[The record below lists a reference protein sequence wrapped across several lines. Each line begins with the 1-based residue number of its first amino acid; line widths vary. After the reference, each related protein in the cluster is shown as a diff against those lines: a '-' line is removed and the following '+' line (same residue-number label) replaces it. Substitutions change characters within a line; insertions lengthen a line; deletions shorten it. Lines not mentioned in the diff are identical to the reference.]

1 MSVFGNLTN
10 DGLEETNDRLGGFNV
25 RDTDVYEATIKV
37 AYAGQSAGGARS
49 VTLVVN
55 LPDGEYSETI
65 YVTNKKGENWFLNQ
79 NDKSKKVPLPGF
91 TTIDDI
97 CLVTTGKPLSEQD
110 SEEKVVKVYDYDEKK
125 ELPKSVPVLT
135 ELTGQKVYLGILKSI
150 VDKNVKNDS
159 TGEYEP
165 SGETREENTIEKVFH
180 HPSKVTV
187 VEAREAQKAGRDA
200 EAVFYD
206 KWVEKNKGQTR
217 NKAKGADGKGN
228 GGNSGRPGGGAPQ
241 AGGGQQ
247 KKTNSL
253 FGGNK

>member
-1 MSVFGNLTN
+1 MSIFGNLTN
-10 DGLEETNDRLGGFNV
+10 DGLEETTDRLGGFQI
-25 RDTDVYEATIKV
+25 RATDIYPATIKA
-37 AYAGQSAGGARS
+37 AYAGQSAGGARN
-49 VTLVVN
+49 VTVIAE
-55 LPDGEYSETI
+55 LPDGEYSETV

-135 ELTGQKVYLGILKSI
+135 ELTGKPVILGLLRSI

-165 SGETREENTIEKVFH
+165 SGETREVNSIDKVFH
-180 HPSKVTV
+180 YPSKVTV

-200 EAVFYD
+200 EATFFD

-217 NKAKGADGKGN
+217 NRAKGADGKG
-228 GGNSGRPGGGAPQ
+228 GQSGRPGGGAPQ
-241 AGGGQQ
+241 AGGAGGQ

>member
-25 RDTDVYEATIKV
+25 RDTGAYEATIKV
-37 AYAGQSAGGARS
+37 AYAGQSAGGARN

-135 ELTGQKVYLGILKSI
+135 ELTGKPVILGILKSV

-165 SGETREENTIEKVFH
+165 TGETRDENVIEKVFH
-180 HPSKVTV
+180 DPSKMTV
-187 VEAREAQKAGRDA
+187 VEARQGATEP
-200 EAVFYD
+200 VFFE
-206 KWVEKNKGQTR
+206 KWLSKNKGIVR
-217 NKAKGADGKGN
+217 NKAKGADGKGTQ
-228 GGNSGRPGGGAPQ
+228 SGRPGGGAPQ
-241 AGGGQQ
+241 SGNGGQ
-247 KKTNSL
+247 KKTSSL
-253 FGGNK
+253 FGK

>member
-25 RDTDVYEATIKV
+25 RDTDTYEATIKV

-49 VTLVVN
+49 VTLVVT
-55 LPDGEYSETI
+55 LPDGEYNETI

-150 VDKNVKNDS
+150 ENKNVKNDS

-165 SGETREENTIEKVFH
+165 SGETREVNSIDKVFH
-180 HPSKVTV
+180 YPSKVTV

-200 EAVFYD
+200 EATFFD

-217 NKAKGADGKGN
+217 NRAKGADGKG
-228 GGNSGRPGGGAPQ
+228 GQSGRPGGGAPQ
-241 AGGGQQ
+241 AGGAAGGA